1 MDETVILVKIES
13 LKRCLDRIKTKIP
26 HDAKQL
32 SSDLDRQDIIILN
45 LERAVQLC
53 VDIAAH
59 VLAELETKTPQT
71 MSESFVGLFEQ
82 SIITEKTADSMRK
95 SVGFRNIA
103 VHEYQIIS
111 WDAVFAIVTKHL
123 GDFRRFA
130 GEVMVWMDSH
140 NSD

>member
-26 HDAKQL
+26 QDAKEL
-32 SSDLDRQDIIILN
+32 SSNLDSQDIIILN

-59 VLAELETKTPQT
+59 VLAELESQTPQT
-71 MSESFVGLFEQ
+71 MAESFVRLHEQ
-82 SIITEKTADSMRK
+82 GIIGEKTADSMRK
-95 SVGFRNIA
+95 SVGFRDIA

-111 WDAVFAIVTKHL
+111 WDAVFAISTKHL
-123 GDFRRFA
+123 DDFKIFA
-130 GEVMVWMDSH
+130 GEVMAWMD
-140 NSD
+140 DKKT